1 MNAIILAAGTGSR
14 LGQGRPKCLCQI
26 GDRTLLEHQLTALDG
41 VGARPVVV
49 SGYRHSDVSV
59 FLPDIPVVVNERFA
73 NTNSLYSFH
82 LAEPFVGDCGA
93 LILNADVLFDPLVLD
108 ALLAVGSSALACDS
122 TSGGDDE
129 HMKVESCDGALVEMR
144 KDLPADRCEAENVGL
159 VYLDSSALTAAFVA
173 ARSLIFEGSGETEW
187 FAAAVNRVALSH
199 RIACV
204 DVAGLPWVEIDFP
217 EDLAHAK
224 QWVWPEIAGRST
236 SVVPRRSR
244 AGR

>member
-14 LGQGRPKCLCQI
+14 LGQGRPKCLCRI
-26 GDRTLLEHQLTALDG
+26 GDRTLLEHQLTALVG
-41 VGARPVVV
+41 VGAKPVVV
-49 SGYRHSDVSV
+49 SGYRHNEVSV
-59 FLPDIPVVVNERFA
+59 FLPDIPVIVNERFA
-73 NTNSLYSFH
+73 STNSLYSFH

-108 ALLAVGSSALACDS
+108 ALLAIGSSALACDS

-129 HMKVESCDGALVEMR
+129 HMKVESFEGALVEMR
-144 KDLPADRCEAENVGL
+144 KDLPAHRCEAENVGL
-159 VYLDSSALTAAFVA
+159 LYLDSSALTAAFVA
-173 ARSLIFEGSGETEW
+173 ARSLIFEGPGETAW

-224 QWVWPEIAGRST
+224 QRVWPEIAGRST
-236 SVVPRRSR
+236 SVVRGRSH